1 MREIVALGGEGILV
15 PKDLID
21 FRAAEARVAAL
32 LNDGKWHTAE
42 EIRLAAGKDGIP
54 ASEGLRRFREVRA
67 KLEPKGYEFER
78 ERRGDHGRAFIYR
91 ISGRRSTD
99 QLF

>member
-1 MREIVALGGEGILV
+1 MREIVALGGEGILL

-21 FRAAEARVAAL
+21 FLAAEARVAAL
-32 LNDGKWHTAE
+32 LNDGQWHTAE
-42 EIRLAAGKDGIP
+42 EIRLAAGTDGIP

-78 ERRGDHGRAFIYR
+78 QRRGDHGRAFVYR